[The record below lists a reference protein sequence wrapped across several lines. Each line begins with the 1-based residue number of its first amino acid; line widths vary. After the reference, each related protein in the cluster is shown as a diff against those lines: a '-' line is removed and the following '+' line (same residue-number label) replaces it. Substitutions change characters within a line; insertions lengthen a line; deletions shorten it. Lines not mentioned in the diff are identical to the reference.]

1 MARDAELR
9 IASAMPLSRGGYM
22 TSVCEARAPAK
33 VILLGEHWVVHGGKA
48 LAAAVGLY
56 AKVRCRSI
64 GGGSVVVSSPALGVT
79 EELPSRC
86 ERLCNLAAA
95 LQYISSRY
103 GLEGAY
109 CEIDSSVPPG
119 AGLGSSAAVAVAF
132 SAAYLCLRKGSISKD
147 VVNQAAYEAE
157 KVAHGK
163 PSGIDNTVSTYGGFI
178 VYRKGAGFRAVSPRQ
193 GKGLNVVII
202 DSGVQ
207 RSTRQAVERF
217 THQLIGLGGLGPSL
231 VALND
236 RLVAEALKA
245 LNSGEKRHLGNILYL
260 SHGLLK
266 GMGVSISRL
275 DYIVEEA
282 RRLGAYGAKLSG
294 AGLGGIVIALTDR
307 DIEEALREE
316 LARKGYRLY
325 SATLGAPGVEA
336 VRIGPRP
343 DQAA

>member
-1 MARDAELR
+1 MALA
-9 IASAMPLSRGGYM
+9 
-22 TSVCEARAPAK
+22 CEARAPAK

-56 AKVRCRSI
+56 AKVRCR
-64 GGGSVVVSSPALGVT
+64 GVDGGSVVVSSPALGVT
-79 EELPSRC
+79 EELPSKC
-86 ERLCNLAAA
+86 VHLCNLAAA
-95 LQYISSRY
+95 LQHISSKY
-103 GLEGAY
+103 GLGGAY
-109 CEIDSSVPPG
+109 CEIDSSIPPG

-132 SAAYLCLRKGSISKD
+132 SAAYLCLRKGSISKEI
-147 VVNQAAYEAE
+147 VNQAAYEAE

-163 PSGIDNTVSTYGGFI
+163 PSGIDNTVSTYGGFV
-178 VYRKGAGFRAVSPRQ
+178 VYRKGAGFRTVNPRQ
-193 GKGLNVVII
+193 SRELNIVII
-202 DSGVQ
+202 DSGLQ

-217 THQLIGLGGLGPSL
+217 SRQLAGLGDLASSL

-236 RLVAEALKA
+236 RLVAEALRA
-245 LNSGEKRHLGNILYL
+245 LNNGEKELLGNILYL

-266 GMGVSISRL
+266 GMGVSVSRL

-294 AGLGGIVIALTDR
+294 AGLGGIVIALADR
-307 DIEEALREE
+307 NVEEALRKE
-316 LARKGYRLY
+316 LSEKGYRLY
-325 SATLGAPGVEA
+325 SAALGVSGVEA